1 MVAAPAA
8 AAAAP
13 FRPRF
18 QLANVP
24 LSLLIFFG
32 MWLCWVASSG
42 VDPLPLSMVTAPLK
56 SVGLFFFRAEWMIR
70 VVFWM
75 AVGAHVMESMFAARF
90 AWRCGAGVGQIA
102 AWTIQTA
109 MVGYPSLK
117 LIKAQRRE
125 QLRAIK
131 AQAK

>member
-1 MVAAPAA
+1 MAT
-8 AAAAP
+8 AAP

-42 VDPLPLSMVTAPLK
+42 VDPLPLAGITAPLK
-56 SVGLFFFRAEWMIR
+56 SLGLFFFRAEWMIR
-70 VVFWM
+70 IVFWM
-75 AVGAHVMESMFAARF
+75 AIAAHLLESMFAARF
-90 AWRCGAGVGQIA
+90 AWRCGCGAGMLV

-109 MVGYPSLK
+109 LVGYPSLK
-117 LIKAQRRE
+117 LIKEQRRE
-125 QLRAIK
+125 QLRLIK
-131 AQAK
+131 AQGGSAK